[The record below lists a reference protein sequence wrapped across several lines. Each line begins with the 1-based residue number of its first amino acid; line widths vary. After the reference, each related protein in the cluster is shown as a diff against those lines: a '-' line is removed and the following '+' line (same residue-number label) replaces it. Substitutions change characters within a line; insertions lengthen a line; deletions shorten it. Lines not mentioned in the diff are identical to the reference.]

1 MKVLYY
7 LSWFISVLLLLM
19 FALMP
24 MGGIQPFID
33 AAKFGVYRNLVKTSS
48 PLFTIMNFA
57 FTYIIFGS
65 MFANILSPLAYK
77 LRPEAKYRIGVIL
90 GSVALFTLLLGGRL
104 LTAMF

>member
-7 LSWFISVLLLLM
+7 LSWSISVLLLLM
-19 FALMP
+19 LALMP
-24 MGGIQPFID
+24 MGGIQPFINV
-33 AAKFGVYRNLVKTSS
+33 AKFGVYRNLVKTSS
-48 PLFTIMNFA
+48 PFFTILNFA
-57 FTYIIFGS
+57 LTYMTFGS

-104 LTAMF
+104 LRAMF